1 MGRGEALALR
11 ERERVWQHE
20 CAVWVGACERGRGC
34 CGQHEC
40 GDGIPAEGRLR
51 DTLHRVYT
59 FGLSLNRLDIRQES
73 SRHEEARPETFILL
87 LG

>member
-40 GDGIPAEGRLR
+40 GDGIPAERR
-51 DTLHRVYT
+51 DACTSCERVT
-59 FGLSLNRLDIRQES
+59 RALST
-73 SRHEEARPETFILL
+73 ARCNC
-87 LG
+87 